1 MYACGEGLRFSHF
14 HMCPVIHLDHY
25 VETNLHHLIYPSC
38 LLHSLITTLKPQA
51 RHSLHCLAQSSVLW
65 RGEAGFSLA
74 KAGTRR
80 YVGTSVP
87 WEHAVTHAHP
97 RFLRAGEGVSCPAAE
112 GQTPVQSE
120 HYLASED

>member
-1 MYACGEGLRFSHF
+1 MF
-14 HMCPVIHLDHY
+14 HVIPLGYEHY
-25 VETNLHHLIYPSC
+25 IETNPPSDLPSC
-38 LLHSLITTLKPQA
+38 LLHHLMTTLKPQA
-51 RHSLHCLAQSSVLW
+51 HHSLHCLVQSSVLW

-74 KAGTRR
+74 KAGRWH
-80 YVGTSVP
+80 YVSTSVP

-112 GQTPVQSE
+112 GQTPVQNG